1 MQPHIAF
8 LFTHGFAARMILR
21 SGIARRLIAHGV
33 RVSVISPNA
42 DEVYF
47 QRECQH
53 ERVVLHQEPQ
63 STARMADWFRT
74 YRSYLLDDVMENPAL
89 RIKHIERFEHRSS
102 AIRVAMEIT
111 NRTLAKRPWF
121 RTWARYIE
129 CRLNRSQPIKALL
142 QKLRPD
148 FLVFPNPF
156 GSQETVYLIHA
167 RELGIPVICQMLSWD
182 HVTSKGTPLLMPDY
196 FISWGPMMTKELVD
210 IYGFPR
216 RKIYECGVP
225 HFDTYF
231 RKDKLKPPH
240 IVLQELNLPLGKPY
254 IFYGM
259 VNPVFCPN
267 ELEILTWLVDRIRKD
282 AFIKPC
288 TLVIRPHPQTIRGY
302 YARNAQE
309 LARLYALAGPSV
321 AIDTPPVLSDRL
333 AWDMPKSD
341 MNHLASL
348 LRGSAMFLS
357 AGSTLAL
364 EACIL
369 DRPVVNIGF
378 DGQEELPYDR
388 SARRGLD
395 YTHIVKLLAL
405 GGIRVARS
413 FDDLAAHINAYLIN
427 PASERE
433 ERSLS
438 ASQECGPQ
446 DGQATKRA
454 GDILLE
460 LCRRGQRP
468 AVHLLSEEFQLH
480 AVTS

>member
-21 SGIARRLIAHGV
+21 SGIARRLVTHGI
-33 RVSVISPNA
+33 RVTVISPNA
-42 DEVYF
+42 DEAYF
-47 QRECQH
+47 RRECEH
-53 ERVVLHQEPQ
+53 EQVALVQEPQ
-63 STARMADWFRT
+63 STGRLADWFRI
-74 YRSYLLDDVMENPAL
+74 YRSYFLDDVMENPAL
-89 RIKHIERFEHRSS
+89 RTKHIERFERGSS
-102 AIRVAMEIT
+102 VLRIALEIT
-111 NRTLAKRPWF
+111 NRTLAKRAWF
-121 RTWARYIE
+121 RTGYRHIE
-129 CRLNRSQPIKALL
+129 WWLNRSQPVKALL
-142 QKLRPD
+142 EKLQPD

-156 GSQETVYLIHA
+156 GVQETVYLIHA

-210 IYGFPR
+210 IYSFPR

-225 HFDTYF
+225 HFDVYF
-231 RKDKLKPPH
+231 HKDKFKPTH
-240 IVLQELNLPLGKPY
+240 VVLRALNLPPGKPY

-267 ELEILTWLVDRIRKD
+267 ELEILTWLVDRIRRD
-282 AFIKPC
+282 AFVKSC

-341 MNHLASL
+341 MSHLASL

-357 AGSTLAL
+357 AGSTLSL

-395 YTHIVKLLAL
+395 YAHIAKLLAL

-413 FDDLAAHINAYLIN
+413 FDDLAAHINAYLLS
-427 PASERE
+427 PDSEKA

-438 ASQECGPQ
+438 ALQECGPQ

-454 GDILLE
+454 GDTLLE
-460 LCRRGQRP
+460 LCRRAQRP
-468 AVHLLSEEFQLH
+468 AVHLLREEFMSC
-480 AVTS
+480 AVTR